1 MDALFAAI
9 TQGLAYAAL
18 AIGIFLTLKIFNI
31 PDITTDGSYTL
42 GGAVTAVAISAHVPL
57 VWVFPLAFAAGA
69 LAGVATGII
78 HTRLKI
84 HPLLAGILV
93 MIALYSINLFIMG
106 RSNIPLTNLPS
117 FFSNS
122 SVMNFIKA
130 FLFALVLLV
139 LIILLLKT
147 DFGIAMRATG
157 SSESMVLAMGVNIE
171 KMKITGLALANAL
184 TALSGSLMVQYQGF
198 ADINMGVG
206 IVISGLA
213 AVILGESFVRLTKK
227 ASLMV
232 NIIMAVAGSVVF
244 RVLLALALLAGLP
257 PQALKLVTALIVLSI
272 IAALKI
278 SFREKT

>member
-18 AIGIFLTLKIFNI
+18 ALGIFLTLKIFNI

-42 GGAVTAVAISAHVPL
+42 GGAITAVALSAHVPV
-57 VWVFPLAFAAGA
+57 VWVFPMAFAGGA
-69 LAGVATGII
+69 LAGVATGVI
-78 HTRLKI
+78 HTRLNI
-84 HPLLAGILV
+84 NPLLAGILV
-93 MIALYSINLFIMG
+93 MIALYSVNLFIMG
-106 RSNIPLTNLPS
+106 RSNIPLTDLSS
-117 FFSNS
+117 FFSDS
-122 SVMNFIKA
+122 SVTNFIKA
-130 FLFALVLLV
+130 FAFALVLIL
-139 LIILLLKT
+139 LITLLLKT
-147 DFGIAMRATG
+147 DFGIAMRASG
-157 SSESMVLAMGVNIE
+157 NSESMVLAMGVNIE

-213 AVILGESFVRLTKK
+213 AVILGESFVRLAKK
-227 ASLMV
+227 SSLLL
-232 NIIMAVAGSVVF
+232 NIVMAVAGSVIF

-272 IAALKI
+272 ITVLKI
-278 SFREKT
+278 SFRERT